1 MPQLQL
7 FTPHISSLQGSI
19 YKQKTQHRIEKSC
32 GADYLFYKREHMNYV
47 HVFLHI
53 KSVAS
58 HASVYLMAAVIGTEA
73 QQSFMPAPL
82 RFYSVVYL

>member
-1 MPQLQL
+1 
-7 FTPHISSLQGSI
+7 
-19 YKQKTQHRIEKSC
+19 
-32 GADYLFYKREHMNYV
+32 MNYI

-58 HASVYLMAAVIGTEA
+58 HASVYLMTAVIGTEA
-73 QQSFMPAPL
+73 QQSFMPASL

>member
-1 MPQLQL
+1 
-7 FTPHISSLQGSI
+7 
-19 YKQKTQHRIEKSC
+19 
-32 GADYLFYKREHMNYV
+32 MNYV
-47 HVFLHI
+47 HIFLHI

>member
-1 MPQLQL
+1 
-7 FTPHISSLQGSI
+7 
-19 YKQKTQHRIEKSC
+19 
-32 GADYLFYKREHMNYV
+32 MNYV
-47 HVFLHI
+47 HILLHI